1 MTSQMFLY
9 FGKEGFNSNTPLRKR
24 HTIGWAPK
32 EELLGNVTIDE
43 TALLAVLIAL
53 YPMPESYSP
62 ARKLIPSST
71 EGQMGST
78 PLELQ

>member
-1 MTSQMFLY
+1 M
-9 FGKEGFNSNTPLRKR
+9 
-24 HTIGWAPK
+24 GWAPK
-32 EELLGNVTIDE
+32 EEMLGNVTMDE

-53 YPMPESYSP
+53 YPMPESYSS

-71 EGQMGST
+71 EGQMGSM